1 MREDNLDEKRK
12 QMRKR
17 PGTTPSR
24 RPAARR
30 VRPANRVAAR
40 RKATAQRPMP
50 APPSRRPARP
60 AARPAAQSAAAS
72 PELQS
77 RLQQVQSN
85 FAALESRAQLGNIY
99 NAIGQFDAQLIDLP
113 LALETLRGRGYLHSE
128 QLEDRLEALEARWDD
143 VRPRVESTLRQQ
155 VSRLDQQ
162 IDEAERRVHT
172 LRPVDASLRTAE
184 SVLKSLEQRIGAA
197 ETAVSNLYDGMES
210 DLYAVQAD
218 LNRITTMM
226 DALAES
232 NAIQLRPT
240 EGPLLAVKS
249 VWQQSDDDGPEGML
263 FLTDQRLLFEQREE
277 VVTKKR
283 FGIFKAESEMIQELR
298 LEIEVADIDSVED
311 REEGGFLGMGK
322 DDILELGLSA
332 NAPLA
337 RAQFHLKGQDSAD
350 WAAMIK
356 RIQTGEIDADRADEY
371 VESLEEAQ
379 AAALSFPTQCPNC
392 YAAVPTPSRGV
403 LTVTCEFC
411 GTVIKPEN
419 VDSA

>member
-1 MREDNLDEKRK
+1 MREDNLDDKRK
-12 QMRKR
+12 RLQKR
-17 PGTTPSR
+17 PGTRPAR
-24 RPAARR
+24 RPAPKR
-30 VRPANRVAAR
+30 VRPTNRVDAR

-50 APPSRRPARP
+50 APPARRPSRAVSKPSTRQ
-60 AARPAAQSAAAS
+60 ATVAS

-77 RLQQVQSN
+77 RLQQAQTS
-85 FAALESRAQLGNIY
+85 FATLESKAQLGDIY
-99 NAIGQFDAQLIDLP
+99 NAIGQFDAQLIELP
-113 LALETLRGRGYLHSE
+113 LVLEALRGRGYLHSE

-143 VRPRVESTLRQQ
+143 VRPRVEMTLRQH
-155 VSRLDQQ
+155 VARLDKQ
-162 IDEAERRVHT
+162 IDEVERRVHS

-197 ETAVSNLYDGMES
+197 ETAVSNLYTGMES
-210 DLYAVQAD
+210 DLHTVHAD

-249 VWQQSDDDGPEGML
+249 VWHQSGDDGPEGMI

-283 FGIFKAESEMIQELR
+283 LGIFKSESETIQELR

-311 REEGGFLGMGK
+311 KEEGGFLGMGK
-322 DDILELGLSA
+322 DDILELGMSA

-337 RAQFHLKGQDSAD
+337 RARFHLKGQDSAD
-350 WAAMIK
+350 WAATIK
-356 RIQTGEIDADRADEY
+356 RIQTGEIDGDRADEY

-379 AAALSFPTQCPNC
+379 KTTLTFPSQCPNC
-392 YAAVPTPSRGV
+392 FATVPAPPRGV
-403 LTVTCEFC
+403 LTTTCEFC
-411 GTVIKPEN
+411 NVVIKPEN
-419 VDSA
+419 VD